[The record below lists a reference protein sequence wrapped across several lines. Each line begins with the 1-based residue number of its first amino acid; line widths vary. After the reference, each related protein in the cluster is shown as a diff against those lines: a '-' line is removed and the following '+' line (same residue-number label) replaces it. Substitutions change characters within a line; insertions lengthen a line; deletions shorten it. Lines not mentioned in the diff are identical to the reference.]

1 MIEKTLSCHYD
12 YDYDYDYGTINLT
25 FEKLQNNK
33 LI

>member
-1 MIEKTLSCHYD
+1 MIEKTLSCH
-12 YDYDYDYGTINLT
+12 YDYDYGTINLT

>member
-1 MIEKTLSCHYD
+1 MIEKTLSCH